1 MLTFSCHSADKK
13 APVGVLDQAITV
25 QGFNRHYLLW
35 APAEDKPIHGVI
47 MLFHGHGGSAEH
59 LLGMKRMSSPYVRWL
74 EIAKQENLLLLIPKG
89 EIGGDGKSGWAD
101 CRLAASQP
109 PTDDLAFVDAM
120 LQALQKQHPFNPR
133 RVFATGTSNGGHFVL
148 RLAHERPGLLAA
160 AAVVVA
166 SEAAESRCSA
176 AKHVLPI
183 LFMNG
188 TNDPFSKWQGGQVG
202 KEKDLRGTTLSVMDT
217 VNYWVRINHAQS
229 NAQISSL
236 PDINMNDKSRV
247 VLHRYAALPNGAPVL
262 LYEVQGGGHTE
273 PSIGIAYSK
282 IFSAVV
288 GNQNRD
294 IEMADTVWSFFSKQ

>member
-1 MLTFSCHSADKK
+1 
-13 APVGVLDQAITV
+13 
-25 QGFNRHYLLW
+25 
-35 APAEDKPIHGVI
+35 
-47 MLFHGHGGSAEH
+47 
-59 LLGMKRMSSPYVRWL
+59 
-74 EIAKQENLLLLIPKG
+74 
-89 EIGGDGKSGWAD
+89 
-101 CRLAASQP
+101 
-109 PTDDLAFVDAM
+109 
-120 LQALQKQHPFNPR
+120 
-133 RVFATGTSNGGHFVL
+133 
-148 RLAHERPGLLAA
+148 
-160 AAVVVA
+160 
-166 SEAAESRCSA
+166 
-176 AKHVLPI
+176 
-183 LFMNG
+183 MNG
-188 TNDPFSKWQGGQVG
+188 TDDPFSKWQGGQVG

-294 IEMADTVWSFFSKQ
+294 IEMADTVWRFFSKQ